1 MLTIHDHPL
10 CSSSRY
16 GLGLLFQSLSVCVCM
31 FFFFAWP
38 QNKWSKAP
46 VFTVRS
52 CLTATPAKAT
62 VKSATVTRIACTT
75 GVRQKGDGVGGMVT
89 VPWSDSLGNSSGS
102 RNSSVQALYTK
113 LLMGAAVPQQF
124 VSTVMF
130 NLWLCLDPGWFEA
143 IHNHN

>member
-31 FFFFAWP
+31 FFFFFAWP

-113 LLMGAAVPQQF
+113 LPNGCSSSSTICFNCHVQF
-124 VSTVMF
+124 VIVPRSRMIWSHT
-130 NLWLCLDPGWFEA
+130 
-143 IHNHN
+143 